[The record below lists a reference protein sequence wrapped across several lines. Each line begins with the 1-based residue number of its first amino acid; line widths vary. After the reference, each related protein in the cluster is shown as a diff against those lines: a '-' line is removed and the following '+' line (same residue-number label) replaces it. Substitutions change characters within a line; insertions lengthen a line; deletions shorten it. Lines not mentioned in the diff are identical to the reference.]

1 MHLIKRY
8 AINLK
13 NFIFEVARRYRDDET
28 SLAASSL
35 AYTALLSLVPFMS
48 VLVTV
53 FSAMP
58 LFEEASQQLQDFIF
72 ENFVPTT
79 GAVIQTYIL
88 GFVEKARG
96 LTVTMFLAVFVT
108 SILMMHTMEK
118 ALNRIFDSQTTGRL
132 KIKVMVYW
140 AVLTMGPL
148 LVGGGIALSSL
159 VFKYSAFASIKGFL
173 IKALPVLASTLAFF
187 LIYYIVPNRKVIW
200 RHAIVGA
207 LFSAICFELAKKG
220 FALYVTS
227 IPSYQK
233 VYGTLATI
241 PLFLIWMF
249 LSWNIILIGGTITAT
264 LGSSRWRLHVQEYQ
278 SNQRLL
284 LIMEILYQL
293 WKASQEG
300 QTVGHDELA
309 DRFYFVPD
317 DELATQLD
325 WLRKKQ
331 FIAINQSGNYL
342 LRQNLSAIDFKILYA
357 KGGFKIPVKASRH
370 FVQYQPMLD
379 EYWQPV
385 EGLLSQPIE
394 NIIKIRDDHDP
405 KNN

>member
-1 MHLIKRY
+1 MKEVTRF
-8 AINLK
+8 AVNLK
-13 NFIFEVARRYRDDET
+13 NFTFEVMRRYRDDET

-48 VLVTV
+48 VLITV

-72 ENFVPTT
+72 QNFVPTT
-79 GAVIQTYIL
+79 GAVIQEYII

-118 ALNRIFDSQTTGRL
+118 ALNRIFDTKATVRFQR
-132 KIKVMVYW
+132 KVLMYW
-140 AVLTMGPL
+140 AMLTMGPL

-159 VFKYSAFASIKGFL
+159 VFKHSALASVKGLL
-173 IKALPVLASTLAFF
+173 IKVLPIISAMVAFF
-187 LIYYIVPNRKVIW
+187 LIYYIVPNRKVKW
-200 RHAIVGA
+200 RNALIGA

-249 LSWNIILIGGTITAT
+249 LSWNIILLGGTITAT
-264 LGSSRWRLHVQEYQ
+264 LETSRWRLHVQNYRTNE
-278 SNQRLL
+278 RLL
-284 LIMEILYQL
+284 MVIDILKLL
-293 WKASQEG
+293 WEGSQQG
-300 QTVGHDELA
+300 KTVSLG
-309 DRFYFVPD
+309 V
-317 DELATQLD
+317 
-325 WLRKKQ
+325 
-331 FIAINQSGNYL
+331 I
-342 LRQNLSAIDFKILYA
+342 
-357 KGGFKIPVKASRH
+357 
-370 FVQYQPMLD
+370 YQP
-379 EYWQPV
+379 
-385 EGLLSQPIE
+385 
-394 NIIKIRDDHDP
+394 
-405 KNN
+405 